1 MKHKIVFLQLLA
13 FLLLY
18 GTTALAQSGTV
29 TGTVRDAQTGET
41 LSYLTVN
48 LMGTTLMATTDENGF
63 YSIRVNNL
71 STDKLIFSYVG
82 YETQTIVV
90 NSQRALDV
98 QMVQG
103 AVQLDEL
110 VVIGY
115 GVQKKSHLTGAISK
129 FQDER
134 LNDIPVSTVEQALQG
149 KIAGVSVQNTTSEA
163 GVAPQVRVRGM
174 GSISASSAPLIVVDG
189 IPVPDGLNSV
199 NAADIAS
206 IEVLKDAASA
216 AIYGSRAANGVIMV
230 TTKSGQPTA
239 PKYTVSASTGFKGLL
254 RTYDMM
260 SNKEYAELLYYEASL
275 REQDPLWTGNTN
287 RITDNERVQ
296 YIVATQMFGGTYDWQ
311 KAALRD
317 VATIQNYQLSVS
329 GGTKELRYYL
339 SGNYVADQGIM
350 QHSYYNKLTF
360 RAKIDANLS
369 KYVKIGANIAPS
381 YSIRERPGSNFTDF
395 TRWIP
400 DVQPWHNEVTA
411 AFTGKKVG
419 DWVVNADFR
428 DKHYIGYLPDGT
440 LFDKVV
446 SNPYSS
452 NNMNPKSVLEKIERL
467 QNDYRLSGSAYI
479 NVEPMKDLVLRSTI
493 NTYTTYSENT
503 DQRKEGATAAANPSI
518 SYYSNKLYVN
528 ILSET
533 TLNYTKQ
540 FGRHEING
548 MVGFSFDKATTK
560 TAGIYGEDFPL
571 EGIFTLNAATA
582 IKQYDAGGNLA
593 TYTEIDA
600 DKILIS
606 YFGRINYSYADR
618 YLASVSLRTD
628 GSSRFG
634 PDNHW
639 GWFPSLSVGWRLSE
653 EDFLKSADWIS
664 QLKLRGSVGVTGND
678 NIPAYAYTDLLYG
691 ANYILGTGNGS
702 VTPGL
707 APNGNSLGNR
717 FISWEQ
723 TLEWNYGLDLS
734 LWKDRAGLTVDYYY
748 AITDQ
753 LLLQQSAMAISGY
766 ERYWNN
772 IGRVRNLGMEFELH
786 GYIFDS
792 KDFKWR
798 MSGNLSF
805 NRNKLIDLGGEPY
818 QFNYGERSEVFAA
831 FLGAPCIQ
839 YYGYKTD
846 GIWRSQAEIDAWY
859 AAGNTA
865 AAEVAIAPGGL
876 KVVDTNN
883 DGVLDMNDRVAMG
896 SPFPD
901 FTWGLTNTF
910 KYKDFDL
917 NILIQ
922 GVQGGQVINGDI
934 YYNEFKRYERN
945 YVKGR
950 WVSPSYPMDGKP
962 YHQEGM
968 NADARIMLTD
978 YCVQDGS
985 YISFRDVTLGY
996 TLPKKLADKIHLRG
1010 LRAYVAAQNL
1020 FYIFASGYTALNP
1033 EALTTSSAYS
1043 SPLMSGY
1050 QRGAFPIQRTISLG
1064 LEINF

>member
-1 MKHKIVFLQLLA
+1 MNMKQKIVFLQLLA
-13 FLLLY
+13 FLLMC
-18 GTTALAQSGTV
+18 GTTAFAQSGTV
-29 TGTVRDAQTGET
+29 TGTVSDAQTGEP
-41 LSYLTVN
+41 LPYLNVN
-48 LMGTTLMATTDENGF
+48 LMGTTVMATTDANGF

-71 STDKLIFSYVG
+71 STDKLIFSYIG

-90 NSQRALDV
+90 NSQRALNV
-98 QMVQG
+98 QMAQG

-134 LNDIPVSTVEQALQG
+134 MSDIPVSTVEQALQG
-149 KIAGVSVQNTTSEA
+149 KIAGVSVQNTTSEV
-163 GVAPQVRVRGM
+163 GFAPQIRVRGM

-230 TTKSGQPTA
+230 TTKSGQPAA
-239 PKYTVSASTGFKGLL
+239 PKYTVTASTGFKGLL
-254 RTYDMM
+254 RTYDIMT
-260 SNKEYAELLYYEASL
+260 SREYTELLYAEAAL
-275 REQDPLWTGNTN
+275 RVQDPLWTGNTN
-287 RITDNERVQ
+287 LITDNERVQ
-296 YIVATQMFGGTYDWQ
+296 YIVATQMYGEDYDWQ

-317 VATIQNYQLSVS
+317 VATIQNYLLSVS
-329 GGTKELRYYL
+329 GGTKELRYYV
-339 SGNYVADQGIM
+339 SGNYIADQGIM
-350 QHSYYNKLTF
+350 QHSSYDKLTF
-360 RAKIDANLS
+360 RAKLDATLS

-381 YSIRERPGSNFTDF
+381 YSVRERPGSNFTDF

-400 DVQPWHNEVTA
+400 GAQPWHNEVTA
-411 AFTGKKVG
+411 AFTGKRAG
-419 DWVVNADFR
+419 DWMLNADFR
-428 DKHYIGYLPDGT
+428 DKRYIGVLPDGV
-440 LFDKVV
+440 LFDKIV

-452 NNMNPKSVLEKIERL
+452 NNMNPKSVLEKIERM
-467 QNDYRLSGSAYI
+467 QNDYRLSSSAYI
-479 NVEPMKDLVLRSTI
+479 NIEPIKDLVFRSTI
-493 NTYTTYSENT
+493 NAYVTYAETT
-503 DQRKEGATAAANPSI
+503 DRRKEGANAATDPSK
-518 SYYSNKLYVN
+518 SYYSNKLYVD

-540 FGRHEING
+540 FGRHELSG
-548 MVGFSFDKATTK
+548 MLGFSYNKATTK
-560 TAGIYGEDFPL
+560 TAGVYGEDFPL
-571 EGIFTLNAATA
+571 EGIFTLNAATT
-582 IKQYDAGGNLA
+582 IKQYDTGGNLA

-606 YFGRINYSYADR
+606 YLGRINYSYADR

-634 PDNHW
+634 PESHW
-639 GWFPSLSVGWRLSE
+639 GWFPSVSVGWRMSE
-653 EDFLKSADWIS
+653 EDFLKSADWLS
-664 QLKLRGSVGVTGND
+664 QLKLRGSFGVTGND
-678 NIPAYAYTDLLYG
+678 NIPAYAYTDLLYS
-691 ANYILGTGNGS
+691 ANYILGTGTGS
-702 VTPGL
+702 ITPGL
-707 APNGNSLGNR
+707 APNGKSLGNR
-717 FISWEQ
+717 KISWEQ
-723 TLEWNYGLDLS
+723 TFEWNYGLDLS

-748 AITDQ
+748 GVTDM
-753 LLLQQSAMAISGY
+753 LLLEQSVMAISGY

-798 MSGNLSF
+798 VAGNLSF
-805 NRNKLIDLGGEPY
+805 NRNKLIDLGGEFY
-818 QFNYGERSEVFAA
+818 QFNYGERTEVFAA
-831 FLGAPCIQ
+831 FLGSPCIQ
-839 YYGYKTD
+839 YYGYKTNGVWMSD
-846 GIWRSQAEIDAWY
+846 EEIAAWY

-865 AAEVAIAPGGL
+865 SSEVTIAAGGL
-876 KVVDTNN
+876 KVVDTNK
-883 DGVLDMNDRVAMG
+883 DGVLDMNDRVPLG

-917 NILIQ
+917 NILVQ
-922 GVQGGQVINGDI
+922 GVQGVQLINGDI
-934 YYNEFKRYERN
+934 YYNEFRRYERN

-950 WVSPSYPMDGKP
+950 WISPANPGSGKP
-962 YHQEGM
+962 YYLNGM
-968 NADARIMLTD
+968 NNNIMLTD
-978 YCVQDGS
+978 YCIEDGS
-985 YISFRDVTLGY
+985 YIAFRDVTLGY
-996 TLPKKLADKIHLRG
+996 TLPKKIADKIYLKG

-1020 FYIFASGYTALNP
+1020 FYIYASGYSGLNP
-1033 EALTTSSAYS
+1033 EALTTSSTYA

-1064 LEINF
+1064 LQINF